1 MVEVLPGSV
10 TAGRPISNCDMTQAK
25 QHAIMRYANQ
35 VTIANSVSS
44 VFVTLAEVLSG
55 GVAMGRPIRNCD
67 MMQAK

>member
-1 MVEVLPGSV
+1 
-10 TAGRPISNCDMTQAK
+10 MTQAK

-35 VTIANSVSS
+35 VAIDNLISS